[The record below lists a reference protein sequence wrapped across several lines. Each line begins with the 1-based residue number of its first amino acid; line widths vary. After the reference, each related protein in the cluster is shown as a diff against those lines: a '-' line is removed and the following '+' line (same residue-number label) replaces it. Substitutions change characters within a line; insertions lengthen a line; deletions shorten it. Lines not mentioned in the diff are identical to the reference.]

1 MRRRFAQTRR
11 HRPWRIRCV
20 IMVIYLV
27 GDDAV
32 VFDAVAGGVF
42 IVVVTVAVVVDSV
55 GDCVWRINCTCHR

>member
-11 HRPWRIRCV
+11 HRPCRIRYV
-20 IMVIYLV
+20 MMVIYLV
-27 GDDAV
+27 GDGAV
-32 VFDAVAGGVF
+32 VFEDVVAGVF